1 MVPLVVEAEREAY
14 GLRAESQ
21 PLVRLGDT
29 EEEKSTCLG
38 DMEIWVF
45 LR

>member
-1 MVPLVVEAEREAY
+1 MVPLVVEAEREAH
-14 GLRAESQ
+14 GLAAESQ

-29 EEEKSTCLG
+29 EEEKTTYLG
-38 DMEIWVF
+38 NIEIGVL